1 MEILDE
7 KVMKNIESTVL
18 QYEMTG
24 RFEKGYKAMSE
35 QAKFYQRQGHEL
47 AEYTCNWGV
56 GQMAMYS
63 DKLDEATRNFAQVIF
78 YTGALFD
85 ASKPYDYLLQQIETM
100 GRIGLGRVN
109 YLKGDVRTAARELN
123 AANELATALDNVAL
137 QMQAVYWLGR
147 NGIKEKDFKNAKD
160 CFKHVNQL
168 AGVDI
173 DNIGNLDLGVGRVLA
188 WNSMNLAQLE
198 GKIIGQGYNIEK
210 AVDYF
215 NRIRDIDGAAVTT
228 NKVGDICKN
237 LGDKEKAIEWYDKS
251 YNSYKSISYKRGMMN
266 CLEASAELYPK
277 EERYKRY
284 KKALDIA
291 IKLKLDKRVAGL
303 KQKLAVC

>member
-24 RFEKGYKAMSE
+24 RFEKGYKEMSE

-123 AANELATALDNVAL
+123 AAN
-137 QMQAVYWLGR
+137 
-147 NGIKEKDFKNAKD
+147 
-160 CFKHVNQL
+160 
-168 AGVDI
+168 
-173 DNIGNLDLGVGRVLA
+173 
-188 WNSMNLAQLE
+188 
-198 GKIIGQGYNIEK
+198 
-210 AVDYF
+210 
-215 NRIRDIDGAAVTT
+215 
-228 NKVGDICKN
+228 
-237 LGDKEKAIEWYDKS
+237 
-251 YNSYKSISYKRGMMN
+251 
-266 CLEASAELYPK
+266 
-277 EERYKRY
+277 
-284 KKALDIA
+284 
-291 IKLKLDKRVAGL
+291 
-303 KQKLAVC
+303 